1 MWGPIIGAGIS
12 AIGSLFGGDD
22 EETTMTINYKQMAR
36 KAEQAGF
43 NPLTAIRNGGSA
55 GFTTTHHP
63 GLSMSSR
70 FGQAFQTIGN
80 AIMSFDA
87 RADERAELE
96 QQLLRAQLGR
106 IQRQSQLTAGMEVP
120 TAAGSTR
127 SSSPA
132 RGGAGGG
139 VGGTGTPQN
148 AGNALVTVTL
158 PGGGT
163 QDVANPDVV
172 SDPESLLTGPLLK
185 LANWW
190 DRNQKRP
197 PDFDLPAWAA
207 DRASRAAKNFQ
218 SSFENFQSTGAPAAV
233 PGQYGVRQFTP
244 KKQWPYY

>member
-22 EETTMTINYKQMAR
+22 DEEVETTINYKKMAK

-63 GLSMSSR
+63 GLSMSDR

-96 QQLLRAQLGR
+96 QQLLKAQIGQINR
-106 IQRQSQLTAGMEVP
+106 QGGASQRLWGTDIP

-132 RGGAGGG
+132 RGGAGSGG
-139 VGGTGTPQN
+139 AG
-148 AGNALVTVTL
+148 AGNYVLSSLGRTPKHEYEPVTEL
-158 PGGGT
+158 
-163 QDVANPDVV
+163 DDLVV
-172 SDPESLLTGPLLK
+172 STQQVVKSIQDSWNAPGNDFTRYTKWRGKPSTEKPDWAWPWTG
-185 LANWW
+185 AGSSSGGMSF
-190 DRNQKRP
+190 RP
-197 PDFDLPAWAA
+197 PSL
-207 DRASRAAKNFQ
+207 
-218 SSFENFQSTGAPAAV
+218 APNR
-233 PGQYGVRQFTP
+233 G
-244 KKQWPYY
+244 W